1 MITFSI
7 PGMHCG
13 KCSAKIEAAVQDQ
26 DPTALLTFDMAA
38 RTVEVDSADPAEA
51 LAQAIAS
58 VGFEATAA

>member
-7 PGMHCG
+7 PGMHCV

-58 VGFEATAA
+58 AGFEATAA